1 MTQESYIRQVKKHL
15 ALPRRQ
21 KREVLRD
28 LEEIFASAAEHGETE
43 AQAAERLGPPEDY
56 ARTLAAQFPRRGVG
70 KALLGLV
77 LSAASCGVCA
87 ALFAWRQSMSLPGN
101 AIGGAVGST
110 GIQVAGGFDLSPL
123 LLALAGLALVLAV
136 FFLWRLARRKKGER

>member
-1 MTQESYIRQVKKHL
+1 MKEEYIRRVGRLL

-110 GIQVAGGFDLSPL
+110 GIQVAGGFDLSPAL
-123 LLALAGLALVLAV
+123 LVLAGVALVLAAW
-136 FFLWRLARRKKGER
+136 FAWRLYRLRKG

>member
-28 LEEIFASAAEHGETE
+28 LEEIFASAVEHGETE
-43 AQAAERLGPPEDY
+43 AQAAERLGPPEDH

-77 LSAASCGVCA
+77 LSAASCGV
-87 ALFAWRQSMSLPGN
+87 
-101 AIGGAVGST
+101 
-110 GIQVAGGFDLSPL
+110 
-123 LLALAGLALVLAV
+123 
-136 FFLWRLARRKKGER
+136 